1 LKFDDPPPPQWDEV
15 DVACEAGEFER
26 ASELEVQ
33 IWVDGSQ
40 RMPDQVDG
48 RIRDK
53 VRAMNLIHL
62 LNDEEMGEERP
73 LTPPA
78 YQRLNQIQQPTLIIH
93 SDLDM
98 PRIGKA
104 ADFMAAA
111 MPNSQ
116 RAAISGAAHLPNME
130 KPAEFNQIALEF
142 LRETSAV

>member
-1 LKFDDPPPPQWDEV
+1 
-15 DVACEAGEFER
+15 
-26 ASELEVQ
+26 
-33 IWVDGSQ
+33 
-40 RMPDQVDG
+40 MPDQVDG

-78 YQRLNQIQQPTLIIH
+78 YQRLNQIQQPTLINH